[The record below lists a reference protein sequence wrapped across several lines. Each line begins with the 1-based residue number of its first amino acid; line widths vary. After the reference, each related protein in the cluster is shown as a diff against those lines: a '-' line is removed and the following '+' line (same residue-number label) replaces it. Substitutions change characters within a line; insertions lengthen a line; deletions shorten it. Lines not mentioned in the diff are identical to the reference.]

1 MTCSPS
7 PIRVAVVDYGLGNL
21 FSVKHACERVGM
33 QASVTASRNELLN
46 ADGILLP
53 GVGAF
58 GDAMQCLERLKLVDV
73 LREAAALGKPLV
85 GICLG
90 MQLLM
95 SESSEFGRH
104 RGLNL
109 LEGEVVRFEQP
120 RGPRGVLKVPQVGWN
135 RVRRPITDASKS
147 CAAQPLA
154 PGPSLARKE
163 GSRTGQTS
171 ASLARGE
178 TKDIWSGTPLD
189 GLADGT
195 SMYFVHS
202 FYVKPRRRDAVLS
215 LTRYGDVEFCSA
227 VRRGNV
233 LGFQFHPE
241 RSGQAGLR
249 LYART
254 AEFIRRQT
262 PAEIRHAA

>member
-1 MTCSPS
+1 MPETNSQ
-7 PIRVAVVDYGLGNL
+7 INVAVVDYGLGNL

-33 QASVTASRNELLN
+33 QATVTSSRQEILG

-58 GDAMQCLERLKLVDV
+58 GDAMQCLERLKLVEV
-73 LREAAALGKPLV
+73 LREATLFGKPLV

-95 SESSEFGRH
+95 SESQEFGRH
-104 RGLNL
+104 RGLNI
-109 LEGEVVRFEQP
+109 LEGEVVKFDKPQGS
-120 RGPRGVLKVPQVGWN
+120 RGTLKVPQVGWN
-135 RVRRPITDASKS
+135 RVRRPGS
-147 CAAQPLA
+147 PLT
-154 PGPSLARKE
+154 PGPSP
-163 GSRTGQTS
+163 
-171 ASLARGE
+171 ARGE
-178 TKDIWSGTPLD
+178 GSQTSDIWAGTPLD
-189 GLADGT
+189 GMPDGT

-202 FYVKPRRRDAVLS
+202 FYVKPCRRDAVLAV
-215 LTRYGDVEFCSA
+215 TTYGDVEFCSA
-227 VRRGNV
+227 VRRDNV

-249 LYART
+249 LYSQT
-254 AEFIRRQT
+254 ADFIRSRLT